1 MPFEERYRLLVD
13 SGQASEETI
22 EATRLGLK
30 LVEDHY
36 GIVLTE
42 ETGAM
47 LATHLAI
54 TLRRLRD
61 GEELSE
67 APEVVWEELQ
77 TYPDVLQFAT
87 FIAARLEEL
96 LGTSIP
102 QSEVGFLALHLA
114 RVSSVDSK

>member
-1 MPFEERYRLLVD
+1 MPFEERYRLLVE

-22 EATRLGLK
+22 EATRFALQ
-30 LVEDHY
+30 LVESHY

-42 ETGAM
+42 EAGAM

-61 GEELSE
+61 GERLGEV
-67 APEVVWEELQ
+67 PDVVWEELQ
-77 TYPDVLQFAT
+77 TNPDVVQFASYVV
-87 FIAARLEEL
+87 ARLEKL

-102 QSEVGFLALHLA
+102 ESEVGFLALHLV
-114 RVSSVDSK
+114 RVKAEHSR